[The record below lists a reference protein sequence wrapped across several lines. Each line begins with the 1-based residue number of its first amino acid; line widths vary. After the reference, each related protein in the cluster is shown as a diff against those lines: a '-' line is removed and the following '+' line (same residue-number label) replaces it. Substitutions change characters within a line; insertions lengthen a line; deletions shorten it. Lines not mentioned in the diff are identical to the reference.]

1 MLMAAEVEGVVD
13 RIDGQILKGLLDSLV
28 LRVLEDGD
36 NYGFEILERIS
47 AQLGGDRMVLR
58 EATLYPLLHR
68 MEEKG
73 LLTSYSR
80 AGLRG
85 TPRKYYRLTRKGR
98 DHLDARIG
106 EWRRVAAVL
115 QRSLFNSK
123 TA

>member
-1 MLMAAEVEGVVD
+1 MAIDSDRTVE
-13 RIDGQILKGLLDSLV
+13 RIDGQILRGLLDSLV
-28 LRVLEDGD
+28 LRVLADGD
-36 NYGFEILERIS
+36 SYGFEVQERVS
-47 AQLGGDRMVLR
+47 GQLGGDRAILR

-68 MEEKG
+68 LEEKG

-115 QRSLFNSK
+115 EHSLFKSE